1 MIRPLNTTQMT
12 SAKPRGGLQSIGD
25 LLPRLMKVYELQA
38 QARKQI
44 EEDEQRRNA
53 QNSVVT
59 VPTST
64 TQQSFAWYQ

>member
-44 EEDEQRRNA
+44 EEDERRRNA
-53 QNSVVT
+53 QKSFAAAS
-59 VPTST
+59 ST
-64 TQQSFAWYQ
+64 GTQQSFAWYQ

>member
-12 SAKPRGGLQSIGD
+12 SAKPRGGLQSIGE

-44 EEDEQRRNA
+44 EEDEQRRSA
-53 QNSVVT
+53 QKAYAT
-59 VPTST
+59 VSTET